1 MLPGHGTH
9 SSTSTDES
17 FQMKTKESPVSRRR
31 ILIIDD
37 HPLVREGLRSTITG
51 ETDLEIGGEAEDAA
65 QAMQALSVTLPDL
78 ILMDITLPGKS
89 GLELTKDIKA
99 LYPHVP
105 ILILSMH
112 DESLY
117 AERALRAGA
126 GGYITKGQR
135 PVDLVTA
142 IRQVLAGRTFV
153 SEKVSEK
160 ILKRFS
166 GRHVASTS
174 PLEMLTD
181 REFEVFQLI
190 GEGKSTGAIAT
201 QLRLS
206 PKTVAVHYANMRRK
220 LNVETYPDLIRLA
233 VRLEETRNL
242 PR

>member
-1 MLPGHGTH
+1 M
-9 SSTSTDES
+9 
-17 FQMKTKESPVSRRR
+17 M
-31 ILIIDD
+31 
-37 HPLVREGLRSTITG
+37 REGLRGTIMG
-51 ETDLEIGGEAEDAA
+51 EPDLEIGGEAENAA
-65 QAMQALSVTLPDL
+65 QAMEALQVQLPDL
-78 ILMDITLPGKS
+78 VLMDITLPGKS
-89 GLELTKDIKA
+89 GLELIKDIKA
-99 LYPHVP
+99 MYPQVP

-135 PVDLVTA
+135 PNELIVA
-142 IRQVLAGRTFV
+142 IRQVLAGRTYV

-160 ILKRFS
+160 ILKLFS
-166 GRHVASTS
+166 GRAVTATS

-190 GEGKSTGAIAT
+190 GEGKATGEIAA
-201 QLRLS
+201 QLHLS

-220 LNVETYPDLIRLA
+220 LKLNTYPDLIRLA